1 MLLRE
6 QGVAWLAADLAGEL
20 AGRGVDHESS
30 DRQEGGRGG
39 RRGSKGTRGMGMTM
53 RIGLLPAGPL
63 VNGGTSWYS

>member
-1 MLLRE
+1 M
-6 QGVAWLAADLAGEL
+6 
-20 AGRGVDHESS
+20 DHQSS

-39 RRGSKGTRGMGMTM
+39 RRGSKGTRGMAMTM